1 MYVYKC
7 AYIHMYVFG
16 HANVHMYICG
26 HANVHMYVCGHAN
39 VHMYVCGCAT
49 VHVQRTEADVR
60 CLFHCSLL
68 LYQGQVFDFT
78 QSFPFV

>member
-1 MYVYKC
+1 
-7 AYIHMYVFG
+7 MYVFG

-49 VHVQRTEADVR
+49 VHVQRTEVDVR
-60 CLFHCSLL
+60 CLFSLL
-68 LYQGQVFDFT
+68 SASISRSGL
-78 QSFPFV
+78 